1 MLASEGEQVQALVL
15 RKGKVRPN
23 RPTFACARR
32 GRSVGHV
39 MVANN
44 IKKLKPEVFDDLP
57 VLKRKWQAARRPG
70 EKLPRFEKSFPAL
83 KM

>member
-1 MLASEGEQVQALVL
+1 
-15 RKGKVRPN
+15 
-23 RPTFACARR
+23 
-32 GRSVGHV
+32 